1 MNTLYLLSILLVLT
15 ILSTYFVHKSRIEN
29 FEDDISFGILPKDK
43 HPSRI
48 TNIMYYNDPIF
59 IHYSDNYVLLN
70 TDKDTV
76 IGNKKAALSQIA
88 YISPKKKIH
97 GLTPIS
103 YMEPLYIKTYPTNNF
118 NNIFN
123 NEFLIVPYTRPINN
137 QQPYVQINDII
148 SFKTKNG
155 DYLTINP
162 LTNKLE
168 IINSKTVP
176 NNAIF
181 KLSNSPQCYTNYEK
195 YGIDTRN
202 QSITTLSTII
212 TNSRKHLEKKMK
224 SLDGN
229 EEQVRV
235 LKKKEVNLKEDIEKS
250 NNNKQYIDNQIEILK
265 SEYDT
270 TIANI
275 KDNNDTL
282 KLNVDKDITNRLELV
297 ENVIDSNYLKLMKET
312 LDKGCN

>member
-29 FEDDISFGILPKDK
+29 FEDDIAFGILPKEK
-43 HPSRI
+43 HSSRI
-48 TNIMYYNDPIF
+48 SNIMYYNDPIF
-59 IHYSDNYVLLN
+59 IHYGENYVLLD
-70 TDKDTV
+70 TDTDTV

-103 YMEPLYIKTYPTNNF
+103 YMEPLYIKIYPDNNF
-118 NNIFN
+118 NKRFN
-123 NEFLIVPYTRPINN
+123 NDFEIVPYTRPINN

-148 SFKTKNG
+148 TFKTKNG

-181 KLSNSPQCYTNYEK
+181 KLSNSPQCYTNYAK

-202 QSITTLSTII
+202 QSISTLSAII
-212 TNSRKHLEKKMK
+212 TNTRNQLEKKMK
-224 SLDGN
+224 ALNGN
-229 EEQVRV
+229 EEKVRI
-235 LKKKEVNLKEDIEKS
+235 LKKKEVNLKEDIEKA
-250 NNNKQYIDNQIEILK
+250 NNNKEYIDNQIAILK

-270 TIANI
+270 TISVI

-282 KLNVDKDITNRLELV
+282 KLEVDKDISNRLQLV
-297 ENVIDSNYLKLMKET
+297 ENVIDSNYLNLMKET
-312 LDKGCN
+312 LEKGCK